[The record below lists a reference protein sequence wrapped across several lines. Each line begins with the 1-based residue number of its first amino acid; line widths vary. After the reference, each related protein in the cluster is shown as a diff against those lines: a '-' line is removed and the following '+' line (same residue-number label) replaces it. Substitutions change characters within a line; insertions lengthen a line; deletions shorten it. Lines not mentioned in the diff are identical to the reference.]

1 MRDDGR
7 STQHGGFFG
16 SELTRRQVLRGL
28 LAAGAIPST
37 SAILAACSGDDGG
50 TTTGSATASAAGDPV
65 TGGTLR
71 LGTGGAAVTLDPIK
85 SVAAADI
92 VVLGQLYSR
101 LTRRSLDGKEVLPGL
116 AESWEPSEDGVT
128 WTFNLREAA
137 FSDGSPI
144 TGEDVVFSYLR
155 LRDQKDSAYGG
166 AFQVIE
172 DIKALDDRTVR
183 FTLTGPAAPFLG
195 STEQFNAGI
204 VPKAVVE
211 KLGDDRFSKEPVT
224 SGAWQV
230 AEWAQGDR
238 LVLERNPNYWR
249 DGMPYLDGIELITVS
264 KDTTRVSKLEAGEV
278 DAVDGV
284 PWAKIEEFLQTGQYQ
299 VPLEPSSV
307 IYIVLLNH
315 EDPNLAN
322 PDVRKAMAMAIDRE
336 GITQAVT
343 FGHATP
349 ANSLIPNTVEYYDPN
364 VAPPAYAPDEARAL
378 LESAGATG
386 TQAKF
391 MVVTGDSEGAQAT
404 QLMQDQ
410 LNSVGFD
417 VTIEEVDTNTWWDK
431 VVGADYGA
439 TFTWWYNEV
448 PDPDPAVRWALC
460 GECGNDSFYTF
471 YNNEEINQLT
481 EDAVF
486 ETDPEAR
493 GELYSQIQ
501 QTAIED
507 VAQVPIWYQ
516 PYQHAYQ
523 PNVRDLHMNPA
534 IQWNWDEAWLE
545 GSTS

>member
-1 MRDDGR
+1 MQDGGR
-7 STQHGGFFG
+7 STQHNGFL
-16 SELTRRQVLRGL
+16 SDVSRRQVLRGM
-28 LAAGAIPST
+28 LAAGAVPSL
-37 SAILAACSGDDGG
+37 SAILAACSGSGDG
-50 TTTGSATASAAGDPV
+50 TEATNSAAASAVGEPV

-71 LGTGGAAVTLDPIK
+71 LGTAGAAVTLDPIK

-101 LTRRSLDGKEVLPGL
+101 LTRRSLDGEEVLPGL
-116 AESWEPSEDGVT
+116 AESWESSDDGVT

-137 FSDGSPI
+137 FSDGSPV

-166 AFQVIE
+166 AYQVIK
-172 DIKALDDRTVR
+172 DIKALDERTVR
-183 FTLTGPAAPFLG
+183 FTLDGPAAPFLG

-211 KLGDDRFSKEPVT
+211 KLGDERFSKEPVT

-238 LVLERNPNYWR
+238 LSLERNPNYWR
-249 DGMPYLDGIELITVS
+249 EGMPYLDGIELTTVS
-264 KDTTRVSKLEAGEV
+264 KDTTRVSKLEAGEADV
-278 DAVDGV
+278 VDGV
-284 PWAKIEEFLQTGQYQ
+284 PWAKIEEFLQGGQYQ

-307 IYIVLLNH
+307 IYIVLINH
-315 EDPNLAN
+315 EDPNLSN
-322 PDVRKAMAMAIDRE
+322 PDVRRAMAMAIDRE

-364 VAPPAYAPDEARAL
+364 VAPPAFAPEEARAL
-378 LESAGATG
+378 LETAGATG
-386 TQAKF
+386 TPVKF
-391 MVVTGDSEGAQAT
+391 MVGTGDSEGAQAT

-410 LNSVGFD
+410 LNSVGFE
-417 VTIEEVDTNTWWDK
+417 VSIEEVDTNTWWDK
-431 VVGADYGA
+431 LVGADYGA
-439 TFTWWYNEV
+439 TFNWWYNEV

-460 GECGNDSFYTF
+460 GDCGNESFYTY
-471 YNNEEINQLT
+471 YNNEQVNKLT

-493 GELYSQIQ
+493 ADLYSQIQ
-501 QTAIED
+501 QIAVED

-523 PNVRDLHMNPA
+523 PNVRNLHMNPA

-545 GSTS
+545 GSSS

>member
-1 MRDDGR
+1 MHEG
-7 STQHGGFFG
+7 SGTTHGNAFLG
-16 SELTRRQVLRGL
+16 SALTRRQMLRRL
-28 LAAGAIPST
+28 LAAGAVPPL

-50 TTTGSATASAAGDPV
+50 TTATGSASVTGEPV

-71 LGTGGAAVTLDPIK
+71 LGTAGAAVTLDPIK
-85 SVAAADI
+85 SVAASDI

-116 AESWEPSEDGVT
+116 AESWESSEDGIT

-172 DIKALDDRTVR
+172 DIKAPDERTVQ

-211 KLGDDRFSKEPVT
+211 EVGDDRFSKNPVT
-224 SGAWQV
+224 SGAWQL

-249 DGMPYLDGIELITVS
+249 DGLPYLDGVELITVS

-278 DAVDGV
+278 DVVDGV
-284 PWAKIEEFLQTGQYQ
+284 PWAKIEEFLQVGQYQ

-307 IYIVLLNH
+307 IYIVLINH
-315 EDPNLAN
+315 KDPNLAAV
-322 PDVRKAMAMAIDRE
+322 DVRRAMAMAIDRE

-349 ANSLIPNTVEYYDPN
+349 ANSLLPNTVEYYDPS

-378 LESAGATG
+378 LESAGAVG
-386 TQAKF
+386 TAVTF
-391 MVVTGDSEGAQAT
+391 MVGTGDSEGAQAT

-410 LNSVGFD
+410 LNSVGFE
-417 VTIEEVDTNTWWDK
+417 VSIEEVDANTWWDK
-431 VVGADYGA
+431 LIGADYGA
-439 TFTWWYNEV
+439 TFNWWYNEV

-460 GECGNDSFYTF
+460 GECGNESFYTY
-471 YNNEEINQLT
+471 YNNEQVNELT
-481 EDAVF
+481 EEAVF
-486 ETDPEAR
+486 ETDPAAR

-501 QTAIED
+501 QIAVEE

-523 PNVRDLHMNPA
+523 PNVRNLHMNPA

-545 GSTS
+545 GSAS